1 MDLKSGSS
9 RLEFRG
15 SICYYI
21 FVMDERF
28 FRGLEEFNGE
38 RFFEAHEVL
47 EDLWHEYREQDRK
60 FVQGIIQIAAGFY
73 HIQSCNPRGAVS
85 QLTKGS
91 EKLTQFLPE
100 YKNVSVAKLLDDV
113 RENLTR
119 FRTAASMDSETI
131 SYPKIQYTRVAAFSQ
146 PGS

>member
-1 MDLKSGSS
+1 
-9 RLEFRG
+9 
-15 SICYYI
+15 
-21 FVMDERF
+21 MDERF

-60 FVQGIIQIAAGFY
+60 FIQGIIQIAAGFY
-73 HIQSCNPRGAVS
+73 HIQSCNLKGAVS

-100 YKNVSVAKLLDDV
+100 YKNVSVVRLLDEV
-113 RENLTR
+113 RESLTQIR
-119 FRTAASMDSETI
+119 NTAGIDTDTI
-131 SYPKIQYTRVAAFSQ
+131 SYPKIQFTQVAASSH
-146 PGS
+146 PGSLSRRMEQWQQ